1 VSGHPL
7 DSYAADVEAFA
18 QVKLGEVEEGTQF
31 TTPIRACGIVSAIRS
46 KLDKRENMIAFVT
59 IEDFTGKAEC
69 IFWSDAYKKFAPLLV
84 VGEMVCV
91 IGKAEVNGTEGIKIV
106 TDDVMPMAQARS
118 RFANAV
124 AVNVQLDSVPENAVE
139 RTYDLFRSNQGEL
152 QCIFRVYN
160 ENRELTG
167 RWVSRRHTVTP
178 SNELL
183 EGLTDIYGPTNVK
196 LVGS

>member
-1 VSGHPL
+1 
-7 DSYAADVEAFA
+7 
-18 QVKLGEVEEGTQF
+18 
-31 TTPIRACGIVSAIRS
+31 
-46 KLDKRENMIAFVT
+46 
-59 IEDFTGKAEC
+59 
-69 IFWSDAYKKFAPLLV
+69 
-84 VGEMVCV
+84 
-91 IGKAEVNGTEGIKIV
+91 
-106 TDDVMPMAQARS
+106 
-118 RFANAV
+118 
-124 AVNVQLDSVPENAVE
+124 VQLDSVPENAVE